1 MSSGNSGSSGKDP
14 MGIKQSKARLS
25 ATFRTARLVAVVFGS
40 IVFVLAVILTLIS
53 VLIFKANALMAFAG
67 SFTVLCVTLFAFV
80 PTKILWK
87 MNYAMCLQEQGLWA
101 ESDELVFADIAQ
113 PLALILSGRTPDG
126 DLQELEPKLSQV
138 LITYIRTGEVRSAIK
153 IAEFL
158 HRNAE
163 GNPYHFNTLSALY
176 CESGRYDEG
185 ISIARNSLALLQ
197 TEGRTA
203 SPAAISACIGL
214 AAAYVGLRD
223 VREAHRYL
231 TQLKD
236 YIDASNLE
244 SSGGK
249 NADRTDQLV
258 RMEVGKHE
266 LDLAFYNYYLGRL
279 KYIEGSPESEAH
291 VNIALEVMK
300 DDSNQRLLSLFYP
313 ELNITLADIYVA
325 RAGEDN
331 LQRMDNLQKALAY
344 CEIAMQFY
352 KERTRY
358 MGPDYQ
364 RCVSMQSWL
373 HMKLGTAYD
382 AGSIEKALET
392 LRGQVE
398 EKSPY
403 VSNCQVLLAECLM
416 HKGEHSKARGH
427 LEGALAT
434 RKALYKEGD
443 ALIAEV
449 EGMLANCPVAV

>member
-1 MSSGNSGSSGKDP
+1 MSKGKSGSSGKDP

-53 VLIFKANALMAFAG
+53 ALIFKANTLMAFAG

-80 PTKILWK
+80 PTKTLWK
-87 MNYAMCLQEQGLWA
+87 MNYAMCLQEQGLWDQ
-101 ESDELVFADIAQ
+101 SDELVFADIAQ
-113 PLALILSGRTPDG
+113 PLALILSGRTPEG
-126 DLQELEPKLSQV
+126 DLQDLEPKLSQV

-158 HRNAE
+158 HRSAE

-197 TEGRTA
+197 TEGRTS

-223 VREAHRYL
+223 VREANRYL

-236 YIDASNLE
+236 YVDASNLE

-249 NADRTDQLV
+249 NADRTDLLV

-266 LDLAFYNYYLGRL
+266 LDMAFYSYYLGRV

-291 VNIALEVMK
+291 VNKALEVMK
-300 DDSNQRLLSLFYP
+300 DESNQRLLSLFYP
-313 ELNITLADIYVA
+313 ELKITLADIYIA
-325 RAGEDN
+325 RGG
-331 LQRMDNLQKALAY
+331 QDNLQKALAY
-344 CEIAMQFY
+344 CEIAMQYY

-364 RCVSMQSWL
+364 RCVSMQAWL
-373 HMKLGTAYD
+373 HMRLGTAYD
-382 AGSIEKALET
+382 IAAIDKALEV

-403 VSNCQVLLAECLM
+403 VSDCQVILAQCLM
-416 HKGEHSKARGH
+416 QKGEHSKAREH

-434 RKALYKEGD
+434 RKALYKDGD
-443 ALIAEV
+443 ALIAEAD
-449 EGMLANCPVAV
+449 GMLANCPVAV